1 MIVEGFL
8 SKLSQYQGFWTLIVV
23 IISRCR
29 RHRDMQADDS
39 PYKILLDTV
48 VTEATKVSMH
58 ILNIK
63 NNVKFKLEVTALE
76 V

>member
-1 MIVEGFL
+1 
-8 SKLSQYQGFWTLIVV
+8 
-23 IISRCR
+23 
-29 RHRDMQADDS
+29 MQADDS

-63 NNVKFKLEVTALE
+63 NNVKFKLEVTALGVCYISLHCCIE
-76 V
+76 IDIGKK